1 MFTKKSLPTDN
12 ISGNYYRPLKQTT
25 FTLIELL
32 VTTAQQNC
40 LFKTKNN
47 TSLRPAGRTSR
58 LPQANSSHLHIFTRS
73 AFTLIE
79 LLVVIAIIAIL
90 AAMLLPALQQ
100 ARERARTSK
109 CSANLLQF
117 GTAVNMY
124 ADDYNDCV
132 PGVRT
137 SNSSYTG
144 PEDSPWATSM
154 DLIPGK
160 EYGTLAPYLGAVGE
174 KQHIGAMTPQ
184 LRSRFA
190 CPSENNNAWFCYSYV
205 YNAWFWIHGSTPAQ
219 LASRKRSRFTKPA
232 RKMLI
237 MDCYQNTNTP
247 YINYSHGA
255 KIPYRHNNTNGVLFA
270 DGHVKFLHKGQI
282 SHNTAGYPGYHPD
295 PTGLV
300 FWTPEGKKD
309 FYLY

>member
-1 MFTKKSLPTDN
+1 MFTEKIFYPDN
-12 ISGNYYRPLKQTT
+12 ISGNSYSPVKRTT
-25 FTLIELL
+25 
-32 VTTAQQNC
+32 
-40 LFKTKNN
+40 
-47 TSLRPAGRTSR
+47 
-58 LPQANSSHLHIFTRS
+58 
-73 AFTLIE
+73 FTLIE

-109 CSANLLQF
+109 CSANLQQF

-184 LRSRFA
+184 MRSRFA

-232 RKMLI
+232 RKNAHHGLLPK
-237 MDCYQNTNTP
+237 YQ
-247 YINYSHGA
+247 YALY
-255 KIPYRHNNTNGVLFA
+255 KLFSRC
-270 DGHVKFLHKGQI
+270 K
-282 SHNTAGYPGYHPD
+282 D
-295 PTGLV
+295 PLPPQQYQRRS
-300 FWTPEGKKD
+300 FC
-309 FYLY
+309 